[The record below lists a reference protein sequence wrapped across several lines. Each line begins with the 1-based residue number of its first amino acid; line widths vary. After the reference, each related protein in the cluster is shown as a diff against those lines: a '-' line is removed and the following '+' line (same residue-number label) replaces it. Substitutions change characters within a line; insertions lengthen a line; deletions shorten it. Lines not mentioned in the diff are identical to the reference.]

1 MKNKK
6 ILITGG
12 AGFIGSNLALS
23 LQQKYPD
30 NEYIVID
37 NFRSGNYNN
46 LLSFRGDVIAE
57 DVSQIDF
64 RKYFSKVDIIFH
76 QAAITDT
83 TITDQKEILYQ
94 NVEGFKNVLQFAIK
108 SKARLI
114 YASSASIYG
123 QTSPPMKVGQNEQ
136 PSNIYGFSKLIIDNI
151 ARKHFRTYKE
161 NVIIGLRYFNV
172 YGPGEQYKGK
182 MASMVWQLYQQ
193 MKAGRRPRI
202 FKFGEQKRDQVYIK
216 DVIQANLLALK
227 AKQNVIV
234 NVGSGKATSFNDII
248 DALNKVLAANYKPIY
263 FDNPYSYYQN
273 YTEADLTE
281 AKKNL
286 NYKPEYSIKTGS
298 QDYFKNEK

>member
-12 AGFIGSNLALS
+12 AGFIGSNLALT

-46 LLSFRGDVIAE
+46 LLSFSGDVIAE

-64 RKYFSKVDIIFH
+64 KKYFSKVDIIFH

-83 TITDQKEILYQ
+83 TITDQKEMLYQ

-114 YASSASIYG
+114 YASSAAIYG
-123 QTSPPMKVGQNEQ
+123 QTPPPMKVGQNER
-136 PSNIYGFSKLIIDNI
+136 PSNNYGFSKLVIDNI
-151 ARKHFRTYKE
+151 TRRHFRIYKD
-161 NVIIGLRYFNV
+161 NVIVGLRYFNV
-172 YGPGEQYKGK
+172 YGPREQYKKK

-193 MKAGRRPRI
+193 MKAGKRPRI

-227 AKQNVIV
+227 VKRSAIV
-234 NVGSGKATSFNDII
+234 NVGSGRATSFNDIVA
-248 DALNKVLAANYKPIY
+248 ALNKALGINYKAIY
-263 FDNPYSYYQN
+263 FDNPYDFYQSY
-273 YTEADLTE
+273 TKADLTE
-281 AKKNL
+281 TKKIL
-286 NYKPEYSIKTGS
+286 HYKSEYSIKIGV
-298 QDYFKNEK
+298 QNYFKNEK

>member
-12 AGFIGSNLALS
+12 AGFIGSNLALTF
-23 LQQKYPD
+23 QQKYPD

-37 NFRSGNYNN
+37 NFRSGNYTN
-46 LLSFRGDVIAE
+46 LLGFKGDVIAE

-64 RKYFSKVDIIFH
+64 KKYFSKVDIIFH

-83 TITDQKEILYQ
+83 TVTNQREMIYQ
-94 NVEGFKNVLQFAIK
+94 NVEGFRNVLQFTMK

-114 YASSASIYG
+114 YASSAAVYG
-123 QTSPPMKVGQNEQ
+123 QTSPPMKVGQNEF
-136 PSNIYGFSKLIIDNI
+136 PSNSYGFSKLIIDNI
-151 ARKHFRTYKE
+151 ARKHFRTYKD

-172 YGPGEQYKGK
+172 YGSGEKYKGK
-182 MASMVWQLYQQ
+182 MASMVWQLYLQ
-193 MKAGRRPRI
+193 MKEGKRPRI
-202 FKFGEQKRDQVYIK
+202 FKYGEQKRDQVYIK

-227 AKQNVIV
+227 AKQNAIV
-234 NVGSGKATSFNDII
+234 NIGSGKVTSFNDII
-248 DALNKVLAANYKPIY
+248 DVLNKVLVANSKPIY
-263 FDNPYSYYQN
+263 FNNPYGYYQN

-281 AKKNL
+281 AKKIL
-286 NYKPEYSIKTGS
+286 NYQPEYSIKTGI